1 MTNNNSTQSKFKK
14 GVLFFLLFSFVFSFS
29 FFPTKAQAFSD
40 IIGGPVA
47 VVRKV
52 TDWVEKNKDKFLV
65 KMGANMFQS
74 ALKSSLFTLAYDG
87 AVYLGTGIGGQK
99 PTWETDYWTKYGDNI
114 RDAAIGE
121 ALDLL
126 GEEWDFNFCEP
137 NINIKTK
144 IGLGLTHNYRPVEP
158 SCGWQQMKDGWK
170 SEFDRWESYAKD
182 PKKFLD
188 QIVASIDPAA
198 SDIGI
203 TMSLLDKILE
213 KGNEEKEKVETQLT
227 FNKGWLDVRSIG
239 GKQESV
245 PGAIEGEVD
254 QTRDLATKTFGQT
267 TGDIFVDA
275 VNIFSNQL
283 LLSTINSLLK
293 SYSEGSY
300 SWFGEDEVTSPFG
313 YSDVASS
320 EVDPS
325 SLYTRAGLSET
336 LKKVLTPKFTE
347 KTDYS
352 ILAELMICNSE
363 NNYSGPNNCVIGQSF
378 GRAIENKN
386 TLIEAIEG
394 GSISAGLL
402 FSEKGDYQRT
412 LNRRSLMILRKFRI
426 VPIAWE
432 EALNRITPLQ
442 KSNSGQYTI
451 MDMLSCFSDDDEY
464 NQFSKNFPHDPNNAS
479 EMTWCRGLV
488 DPHWVLKA
496 PMNYCARQGYGGHIL
511 STQTISTP
519 ETKDGDGNIISEGS
533 EEILVVRSD
542 SYCADERSCVKE
554 AGDGSCQFYGYCT
567 EEKRTWNFN
576 SDSCPA
582 VFNTC
587 ESFKNYSGKKLAL
600 LKNTIQY
607 SPCDASNAG
616 CSIYSTFGSYDI
628 KNAKVFWNSD
638 NLINLNRKAENC
650 SSGSEGCNEF
660 IRTKSGF
667 GHNFIT
673 NGNFESDEGWESYFS
688 EGKIKD
694 SVGYDGSRGLV
705 LESGDVLSGLASI
718 GPDNNFLKG
727 ETFTLSFYAKCT
739 ATSTA
744 SIADMSVADYKT
756 IPPSNDFS
764 YQSVSYSYSDSQI
777 GSDVVFKINVGS
789 NTQCSFDQLKLEK
802 GAVGTFYSDYRGD
815 GLVYIKTIPDYL
827 KEACYTDP
835 YSTTN
840 PNFTLKSNAPA
851 ECYRY
856 ARLCN
861 FNELGCDLFK
871 MADGRNIP
879 AKAMDKDY
887 CPAEC
892 DGYNVYIQ
900 KSTIFESDSP
910 HRLIPTTAKKCSANS
925 AGCTE
930 FTNLEDL
937 SSGGERVEYYS
948 YLRQC
953 IKPNEGTCSS
963 FYSWEGNDESGYQ
976 LRSFNLSIKNSQPS
990 LTEGNLFSDGGSY
1003 KHIIGGVDVCSSEII
1018 KLNPS
1023 NPRYSSDCREMY
1035 NQAGDIFYV
1044 LYSKTIT
1051 CSDKCTLYRM
1061 TERNINK
1068 DITEA
1073 TECSNL
1079 NASGKVVA
1087 KWATATVDDYEISDS
1102 VDGFVCFHCLNGG
1115 IWDEGQQACVYKAI
1129 PGEGKSCSSSE
1140 NYCREYGGNTA
1151 SNVRIVTSYDFE
1163 QDVSGWQ
1170 GGVSSETSLSN
1181 NGRSMRINPSS
1192 ESNRSISGLVKGRP
1206 YLLSFLA
1213 RNHGKNTDKNI
1224 DISSD
1229 LEIYFIN
1236 SKGDISNFKTISP
1249 VNGESVNNI
1258 SIKGSAW
1265 QVYRI
1270 SLDEL
1275 NHDIDS
1281 GEKIVIKNTSTNIVY
1296 IDDLILS
1303 ESANRYYLIKNSW
1316 KTPNICYYDQT
1327 SKYQGA
1333 NYNLGCSA
1341 YLDRSNN
1348 KHYLRQFTKLC
1359 DESAVGCELMID
1371 THNSTP
1377 KESNLFLSGN
1387 LGNDLKS
1394 CPVDSKDCVQ
1404 IPRDNFSLVVYD
1416 NAKICNA
1423 ADKGCSLLGKA
1434 VSNVYSLS
1442 SSYVYQ
1448 NIYLKNNPDKYDQ
1461 GILCAEEAIGC
1472 DSWSSSA
1479 GDSYFKDPMDNV
1491 CQLVDNK
1498 WYVKKVKRCLLPN
1511 QIFGADMPISSLPD
1525 PCNSDSDCLNGR
1537 VCKLDETNYL
1547 CSVDS
1552 NYGIIKT
1559 IGNEG
1564 ALVSQPYYETVGLP
1578 NHQTGSVNWSGLCPL
1593 KDSGCTE
1600 YIDPESSFNPN
1611 LISNPNFSDID
1622 DDGVYFDGWSPVAA
1636 NGTINVSGQQ
1646 CSVNNNDQ
1654 ISCTQTSSSYYF
1666 KQSNYFLEPNKL
1678 YSVEYKNIRSLRIK
1692 CENPFYELN
1701 SANILNFIPGSSFY
1715 SIQPLAQYSPI
1726 YASKFIFY
1734 SANNLSNDCELV
1746 IEISPTTRINDIS
1759 LEWRE
1764 LIVDYKIKNNLD
1776 FSTCN
1781 FPEFNRGCILF
1792 NERTVLGDYPNYSG
1806 LTYDSSNYD
1815 KYNPSKDS
1823 DYKDANKIIKVSP
1836 DRVCG
1841 KWLSCYSYT
1850 TEKDEKGNDKN
1861 VCLQIGQC
1869 TSMDS
1874 SGNCLNFSKSI
1885 PGNRGFDSA
1894 KDANVSGYSLL
1905 NHYYFD
1911 AMIQR
1916 GNSSVFENDFEN
1928 SPDLISWQDDSGSA
1942 VAGSC
1947 LISKSSDTLGENAR
1961 PSRPVYPSPSNLGF
1975 VRVGG
1980 NSCEWNWYSDQI
1992 ETSIQTDYFINFL
2005 INTANLSYPQQDT
2018 DKISLGKIIGLDLND
2033 EETDLNAVDLM
2044 VDVSKKDWQRVTL
2057 KFRTDS
2063 SWVGGSKIILG
2074 PSDSGIDGWMYIDDI
2089 NIEPVLEAGE
2099 ENYIPAS
2106 CRLYPRQ
2113 NSIACSSDAKGYSFV
2128 EQGWEGYCL
2137 EKDPLNEN
2145 VCLMWYPVDSVVG
2158 SSGALSTNFSGYPST
2173 GSNPSYCA
2181 RMNAKFDLVEY
2192 RDVFFADQE
2201 DDDIGY
2207 HSRHWYSCND
2217 SCDNSTYNRKFISIA
2232 NSSVVNYP
2240 DINYNVY
2247 ESKGKYSSTTSGV
2260 TRSDVRDC
2268 IDDFDYPDGG
2278 NIACSWERCAWVSFQ
2293 WMEPRSDLLNNRIIS
2308 VVGNSIHS
2316 QSLIS
2321 NRNANRG
2328 TCDGPAYGS
2337 YPVTLD
2343 PYTPNGARC
2352 NDHFECSNTSKHL
2365 VPSVGAGWYKSDG
2378 IHSMNSSN
2386 PESPEIKNGLK
2397 ILAYNLTE
2405 RECDSGIYGDN
2416 TEFFPTGSGNDSC
2429 PLSKCTA
2436 GFGGEGDLRNGACL
2450 MDPDKY
2456 TPKCDVI
2463 VQGNVAW
2470 VDRLK
2475 SSSYSLKEYV
2485 TSLPGYFADYTLGS
2499 RNAPFGAIN
2508 SIGSP
2513 LFDVYVNKVSEV
2525 PAYALHGLPYSCS
2538 GLDGA
2543 VYTGAGYINSC
2554 NSLYYDVA
2562 AQKVKFSNNI
2572 YESPTKR
2579 YSNNLNN
2586 YNSITATALKNIFA
2600 EVNYLNYSHLSTA
2613 DDDPPL
2619 QEPADPCGDGCPP
2632 RENDKTLCAI
2642 YPQIKNV
2649 KMSGP
2654 NGPINQIDNGD
2665 GIPSNIYNIVA
2676 GGFYTLSFNT
2686 FVDGEQGPIKKLY
2699 IKIKK
2704 VDEDWSQN
2712 SIVLSNID
2720 HRPDQSNPHRLVKF
2734 LSPGQYMV
2742 LIKVIDNWDFFKC
2755 AGMGVFAKTSDSC
2768 YQNCC
2773 GSVDS
2778 DYFENPFSPACDSP
2792 TCVDGDIKGSLP
2804 TCN

>member
-74 ALKSSLFTLAYDG
+74 ALKSSLYTLAYDG

-126 GEEWDFNFCEP
+126 GEEWDFDFCEP
-137 NINIKTK
+137 NIDIKTK

-213 KGNEEKEKVETQLT
+213 KGNKEKEKVETQLT

-394 GSISAGLL
+394 GSISSGML
-402 FSEKGDYQRT
+402 FSEKGDYQNT

-426 VPIAWE
+426 VPMAWE

-511 STQTISTP
+511 STQIISTP
-519 ETKDGDGNIISEGS
+519 ETKDSNGNIMSEGS

-542 SYCADERSCVKE
+542 SYCADERSCIKE
-554 AGDGSCQFYGYCT
+554 SGDGSCQFYGYCT

-576 SDSCPA
+576 SDSCSA

-616 CSIYSTFGSYDI
+616 CSIYSTFGSYDA
-628 KNAKVFWNSD
+628 KNTKVFWNSD
-638 NLINLNRKAENC
+638 SLINLNRKAENC

-789 NTQCSFDQLKLEK
+789 NAQCSFDQLKLEK

-835 YSTTN
+835 YSTVN

-887 CPAEC
+887 CPVEC

-900 KSTIFESDSP
+900 KPTLFESDYP
-910 HRLIPTTAKKCSANS
+910 HRFIPSTAQKCSANS
-925 AGCTE
+925 VGCSQ

-937 SSGGERVEYYS
+937 SSGGEKIEYYS
-948 YLRQC
+948 SLRQC
-953 IKPNEGTCSS
+953 IKPNEGTCSN

-976 LRSFNLSIKNSQPS
+976 LRSFNLSINNSQLS
-990 LTEGNLFSDGGSY
+990 LTEGNLFSAGASY
-1003 KHIIGGVDVCSSEII
+1003 KHVIGGVDVCSSEII
-1018 KLNPS
+1018 KLSPS
-1023 NPRYSSDCREMY
+1023 DPRYNSDCREMY
-1035 NQAGDIFYV
+1035 SQAGDVFYV

-1051 CSDKCTLYRM
+1051 CSSKCTLYRM
-1061 TERNINK
+1061 TERNIDRN
-1068 DITEA
+1068 ITEA
-1073 TECSNL
+1073 SECSNL
-1079 NASGKVVA
+1079 NTGGKLVA

-1115 IWDEGQQACVYKAI
+1115 VWDEGQQACVYKAI
-1129 PGEGKSCSSSE
+1129 PGEGKTCSASE
-1140 NYCREYGGNTA
+1140 NYCRDYAGNS
-1151 SNVRIVTSYDFE
+1151 SNNVKIVKSYDFE
-1163 QDVSGWQ
+1163 QNISNWQ
-1170 GGVSSETSLSN
+1170 GGLESDTSLVN
-1181 NGRSMRINPSS
+1181 NGKSMKINPSS
-1192 ESNRSISGLVKGRP
+1192 EASNSVLGLAKGRS

-1213 RNHGKNTDKNI
+1213 RNHGENI
-1224 DISSD
+1224 DSVSD
-1229 LEIYFIN
+1229 LEIYFVN
-1236 SKGDISNFKTISP
+1236 SKGDISNFKTINI
-1249 VNGESVNNI
+1249 VDGESINTI
-1258 SIKGSAW
+1258 SINGSAW
-1265 QVYRI
+1265 QIYKI
-1270 SLDEL
+1270 SLDSLE
-1275 NHDIDS
+1275 HDVDS
-1281 GEKIVIKNTSTNIVY
+1281 GEKIFIKNTSSNIVY

-1303 ESANRYYLIKNSW
+1303 ESNSNYYLIKNSW
-1316 KTPNICYYDQT
+1316 KTPNVCYYDQT

-1377 KESNLFLSGN
+1377 KEGNIFLSGN
-1387 LGNDLKS
+1387 LSNDLKS
-1394 CPVDSKDCVQ
+1394 CPADSKDCVQ
-1404 IPRDNFSLVVYD
+1404 IPEDNFSLVVYD
-1416 NAKICNA
+1416 NTKICNV
-1423 ADKGCSLLGKA
+1423 ADKGCSLMGKA

-1442 SSYVYQ
+1442 SNYVYQ
-1448 NIYLKNNPDKYDQ
+1448 NVYLKNNPDKYEN

-1479 GDSYFKDPMDNV
+1479 GNSYFKDPMDNV

-1547 CSVDS
+1547 CPVDS

-1564 ALVSQPYYETVGLP
+1564 ALVSQPYYQTVGLP

-1636 NGTINVSGQQ
+1636 NGTTNVSGQQ

-1678 YSVEYKNIRSLRIK
+1678 YSVEYKNIRSLRVK

-1715 SIQPLAQYSPI
+1715 NIQPLAQYSPI

-1746 IEISPTTRINDIS
+1746 IEINPATRINDIS

-1792 NERTVLGDYPNYSG
+1792 NERTILGDYPNYSG
-1806 LTYDSSNYD
+1806 LTYDSSDYD
-1815 KYNPSKDS
+1815 KYNPSKDG

-1905 NHYYFD
+1905 NHYYLD
-1911 AMIQR
+1911 AMTQR
-1916 GNSSVFENDFEN
+1916 GNSSLFENDFEN
-1928 SPDLISWQDDSGSA
+1928 SQDLISWENNSGSTISEA
-1942 VAGSC
+1942 C
-1947 LISKSSDTLGENAR
+1947 LILKSADTLSGDAM
-1961 PSRPVYPSPSNLGF
+1961 PGRPVYPSPSNFGF
-1975 VRVGG
+1975 IRIGG
-1980 NSCEWNWYSDQI
+1980 NSCGWNFKSNEI
-1992 ETSIQTDYFINFL
+1992 PTSIQTDYFINFL

-2018 DKISLGKIIGLDLND
+2018 DKISLGKIVGLDLND
-2033 EETDLNAVDLM
+2033 EETDLNSVDLM
-2044 VDVSKKDWQRVTL
+2044 VDVSKKDWQRVTF

-2063 SWVGGSKIILG
+2063 SWVGGSKIVLG
-2074 PSDSGIDGWMYIDDI
+2074 PSDSGVNGWMYVDDI

-2106 CRLYPRQ
+2106 CRLYPKQ
-2113 NSIACSSDAKGYSFV
+2113 DSISCSSDTKGYSFV

-2158 SSGALSTNFSGYPST
+2158 SSNDTLSTNFSGYPSS

-2181 RMNAKFDLVEY
+2181 RMNARFDLVEY
-2192 RDVFFADQE
+2192 RDVFMVGMGIGKKKGTSDNYSYRYLGQGGSCISSNYYLVRNKRTDMDNGPCQDKFDTDTGAYLENDYYYHDMVFCIPKRINTDSSYKLKPIIPIDGLMLLGE
-2201 DDDIGY
+2201 DIKIKDL
-2207 HSRHWYSCND
+2207 R
-2217 SCDNSTYNRKFISIA
+2217 
-2232 NSSVVNYP
+2232 
-2240 DINYNVY
+2240 
-2247 ESKGKYSSTTSGV
+2247 
-2260 TRSDVRDC
+2260 
-2268 IDDFDYPDGG
+2268 GG
-2278 NIACSWERCAWVSFQ
+2278 NNSRAITCGSSNDPTGCGKCDKLSYK
-2293 WMEPRSDLLNNRIIS
+2293 DNG
-2308 VVGNSIHS
+2308 VVREEWRFYSK
-2316 QSLIS
+2316 
-2321 NRNANRG
+2321 ANFSSGR
-2328 TCDGPAYGS
+2328 DSA
-2337 YPVTLD
+2337 
-2343 PYTPNGARC
+2343 
-2352 NDHFECSNTSKHL
+2352 
-2365 VPSVGAGWYKSDG
+2365 AGWYKYDG
-2378 IHSMNSSN
+2378 ILENN
-2386 PESPEIKNGLK
+2386 NAKTANKEAEYGVR
-2397 ILAYNLTE
+2397 ILAYNMGQS
-2405 RECDSGIYGDN
+2405 ECESGIYDYVSGDTSIPAEHFVRGN
-2416 TEFFPTGSGNDSC
+2416 GEGQCPT
-2429 PLSKCTA
+2429 SKCD
-2436 GFGGEGDLRNGACL
+2436 DLEDNNKEGACL
-2450 MDPDKY
+2450 MHPDKY

-2463 VQGNVAW
+2463 VQGNIPW
-2470 VDRLK
+2470 VERLK
-2475 SSSYSLKEYV
+2475 SSSYSLRQYV
-2485 TSLPGYFADYTLGS
+2485 PSLPFYFTYYTLGS
-2499 RNAPFGAIN
+2499 KNAPFGAIN
-2508 SIGSP
+2508 STVKPGNNVN
-2513 LFDVYVNKVSEV
+2513 VYVNNLGDG
-2525 PAYALHGLPYSCS
+2525 YLYGLPYSCS
-2538 GLDGA
+2538 GLHDA
-2543 VYTGAGYINSC
+2543 VYNGVSYENAC
-2554 NSLYYDVA
+2554 KSLYYDTDS
-2562 AQKVKFSNNI
+2562 KKIKFSNDFSQHTNQ
-2572 YESPTKR
+2572 R
-2579 YSNNLNN
+2579 YSDN
-2586 YNSITATALKNIFA
+2586 YGTGMTVVTALKNIFA
-2600 EVNYLNYSHLSTA
+2600 KFDNYSHLA
-2613 DDDPPL
+2613 DAGYSPPFKDA
-2619 QEPADPCGDGCPP
+2619 ADPCGDGCPP

-2642 YPQIKNV
+2642 YPQIENV

-2654 NGPINQIDNGD
+2654 NGPVNQIDNGD
-2665 GIPSNIYNIVA
+2665 GVPSNVYNIVA

-2742 LIKVIDNWDFFKC
+2742 LIKVIDNWNFFKC
-2755 AGMGVFAKTSDSC
+2755 AGMGVFANISDSC
-2768 YQNCC
+2768 YRYCC
-2773 GSVDS
+2773 GSLFS
-2778 DYFENPFSPACDSP
+2778 PETTAYFENPFSVACDNLNP
-2792 TCVDGDIKGSLP
+2792 GKCNEDDIKGALP

>member
-694 SVGYDGSRGLV
+694 SVGYDGRRGLV
-705 LESGDVLSGLASI
+705 LGRGDVLSGLASI

-789 NTQCSFDQLKLEK
+789 NAQCSFDQLKLEK

-1511 QIFGADMPISSLPD
+1511 QIFEADMPISSLPD

-1564 ALVSQPYYETVGLP
+1564 ALVSQPYYQTVGLP

-1593 KDSGCTE
+1593 KDSSCTE

-1611 LISNPNFSDID
+1611 LISNSNFSDID

-1636 NGTINVSGQQ
+1636 NGKTNVPGQQ

-1678 YSVEYKNIRSLRIK
+1678 YSVEYKNIRSLRVK

-1715 SIQPLAQYSPI
+1715 NIQPLAQYSPI

-1916 GNSSVFENDFEN
+1916 GNSSV
-1928 SPDLISWQDDSGSA
+1928 
-1942 VAGSC
+1942 
-1947 LISKSSDTLGENAR
+1947 
-1961 PSRPVYPSPSNLGF
+1961 
-1975 VRVGG
+1975 
-1980 NSCEWNWYSDQI
+1980 
-1992 ETSIQTDYFINFL
+1992 
-2005 INTANLSYPQQDT
+2005 
-2018 DKISLGKIIGLDLND
+2018 
-2033 EETDLNAVDLM
+2033 
-2044 VDVSKKDWQRVTL
+2044 
-2057 KFRTDS
+2057 
-2063 SWVGGSKIILG
+2063 
-2074 PSDSGIDGWMYIDDI
+2074 
-2089 NIEPVLEAGE
+2089 
-2099 ENYIPAS
+2099 
-2106 CRLYPRQ
+2106 
-2113 NSIACSSDAKGYSFV
+2113 
-2128 EQGWEGYCL
+2128 
-2137 EKDPLNEN
+2137 
-2145 VCLMWYPVDSVVG
+2145 
-2158 SSGALSTNFSGYPST
+2158 
-2173 GSNPSYCA
+2173 
-2181 RMNAKFDLVEY
+2181 
-2192 RDVFFADQE
+2192 
-2201 DDDIGY
+2201 
-2207 HSRHWYSCND
+2207 
-2217 SCDNSTYNRKFISIA
+2217 
-2232 NSSVVNYP
+2232 
-2240 DINYNVY
+2240 
-2247 ESKGKYSSTTSGV
+2247 
-2260 TRSDVRDC
+2260 
-2268 IDDFDYPDGG
+2268 
-2278 NIACSWERCAWVSFQ
+2278 
-2293 WMEPRSDLLNNRIIS
+2293 
-2308 VVGNSIHS
+2308 
-2316 QSLIS
+2316 
-2321 NRNANRG
+2321 
-2328 TCDGPAYGS
+2328 
-2337 YPVTLD
+2337 
-2343 PYTPNGARC
+2343 
-2352 NDHFECSNTSKHL
+2352 
-2365 VPSVGAGWYKSDG
+2365 
-2378 IHSMNSSN
+2378 
-2386 PESPEIKNGLK
+2386 
-2397 ILAYNLTE
+2397 
-2405 RECDSGIYGDN
+2405 
-2416 TEFFPTGSGNDSC
+2416 
-2429 PLSKCTA
+2429 
-2436 GFGGEGDLRNGACL
+2436 
-2450 MDPDKY
+2450 
-2456 TPKCDVI
+2456 
-2463 VQGNVAW
+2463 
-2470 VDRLK
+2470 
-2475 SSSYSLKEYV
+2475 
-2485 TSLPGYFADYTLGS
+2485 
-2499 RNAPFGAIN
+2499 
-2508 SIGSP
+2508 
-2513 LFDVYVNKVSEV
+2513 
-2525 PAYALHGLPYSCS
+2525 
-2538 GLDGA
+2538 
-2543 VYTGAGYINSC
+2543 
-2554 NSLYYDVA
+2554 
-2562 AQKVKFSNNI
+2562 
-2572 YESPTKR
+2572 
-2579 YSNNLNN
+2579 
-2586 YNSITATALKNIFA
+2586 
-2600 EVNYLNYSHLSTA
+2600 
-2613 DDDPPL
+2613 
-2619 QEPADPCGDGCPP
+2619 
-2632 RENDKTLCAI
+2632 
-2642 YPQIKNV
+2642 
-2649 KMSGP
+2649 
-2654 NGPINQIDNGD
+2654 
-2665 GIPSNIYNIVA
+2665 
-2676 GGFYTLSFNT
+2676 
-2686 FVDGEQGPIKKLY
+2686 
-2699 IKIKK
+2699 
-2704 VDEDWSQN
+2704 
-2712 SIVLSNID
+2712 
-2720 HRPDQSNPHRLVKF
+2720 
-2734 LSPGQYMV
+2734 
-2742 LIKVIDNWDFFKC
+2742 
-2755 AGMGVFAKTSDSC
+2755 
-2768 YQNCC
+2768 
-2773 GSVDS
+2773 
-2778 DYFENPFSPACDSP
+2778 
-2792 TCVDGDIKGSLP
+2792 
-2804 TCN
+2804 